1 MRPVDEGM
9 IHAWL
14 DGALSAAE
22 AARIEQLVASDAAWS
37 AAAAEARGLIA
48 ASTRILS
55 SLDAVPAKVLPP
67 SMATT
72 SAARDELH
80 MAKAEPPRARRVRP
94 QVWALAATLMMAVGA
109 GVLWKDTPADDITLA
124 KPVVAANDMPERAA
138 SPAVGYAAPAAA
150 GAVSAAGTKTTS
162 RDARLPTSVAAGA
175 SERAG
180 IASSELRAERAAQP
194 ALTAR
199 VPAAEPSASVR
210 SVPSA
215 PKELADG
222 PAEAKKKSEDV
233 GARDASMRDASTRE
247 RADAGR
253 AVAAAPSAIA
263 PAASAAGALGGAG
276 AASPAQGAGSAA
288 ALDAR
293 AANGMKASAK
303 TLAEAAPGR
312 RAVDAA
318 TPVIAAPACWTV
330 RLNEWTPPPSFPVP
344 VGVLLDS
351 LQVGTAQVAR
361 ALVGS
366 NAPVPAPGQ
375 WHVSGD
381 TTRVLI
387 DRVVLG
393 YALRATVLTSTLK
406 GQATLGEAGAPVKSS
421 ATAVMQPSRC
431 PAP

>member
-1 MRPVDEGM
+1 MPPVDEGM

-14 DGALSAAE
+14 DGALSADE
-22 AARIEQLVASDAAWS
+22 AARVEQLVASDAAWS

-55 SLDAVPAKVLPP
+55 SLDAVPAKVLPAVI
-67 SMATT
+67 ATT
-72 SAARDELH
+72 SAASEKLRV
-80 MAKAEPPRARRVRP
+80 AKAEPQRARRVRP

-109 GVLWKDTPADDITLA
+109 GVLWQNTPDDDVTLA
-124 KPVVAANDMPERAA
+124 KPVVAANDMPAPAA
-138 SPAVGYAAPAAA
+138 SSAADYAAPTPETKPATTPAA
-150 GAVSAAGTKTTS
+150 T
-162 RDARLPTSVAAGA
+162 RR
-175 SERAG
+175 
-180 IASSELRAERAAQP
+180 ELRTERAAQP
-194 ALTAR
+194 ALAAR

-215 PKELADG
+215 AKELADG
-222 PAEAKKKSEDV
+222 PADAKKKNEDV
-233 GARDASMRDASTRE
+233 GARDASMRDASMKDASARDASARDASARE

-276 AASPAQGAGSAA
+276 AASPAQGAGSTP
-288 ALDAR
+288 ALDVR
-293 AANGMKASAK
+293 ASNAVKATAK
-303 TLAEAAPGR
+303 TLAEAAPAR

-318 TPVIAAPACWTV
+318 TPAIAAPACWTV
-330 RLNEWTPPPSFPVP
+330 RLSEWTPAPSFPVP

-351 LQVGTAQVAR
+351 LRVGSAHVAR

-375 WHVSGD
+375 WLVSGD
-381 TTRVLI
+381 TTRVQI

-393 YALRATVLTSTLK
+393 YTLRATVLTSTLK
-406 GQATLGEAGAPVKSS
+406 GQATLGETGAPVKSS
-421 ATAVMQPSRC
+421 ATAVMQPSSC